1 MKECSLGSGRFD
13 GSHRLSLPAF
23 CGMGIGFEAT
33 GIGFYLRV
41 LQSEKREP
49 GFCCCSPLFISGK
62 QRLNGIELW

>member
-1 MKECSLGSGRFD
+1 
-13 GSHRLSLPAF
+13 
-23 CGMGIGFEAT
+23 MGIGFEAT
-33 GIGFYLRV
+33 GIGFYFRV